1 MFCTRLIEFGDLSPD
16 SNLEQPSETC
26 LMVNFISS
34 KGPKVS
40 KETCHVIPKLSFRS
54 GSVYFE
60 GFRASR

>member
-1 MFCTRLIEFGDLSPD
+1 MEFGDLSPD
-16 SNLEQPSETC
+16 SNLEPPSETC
-26 LMVNFISS
+26 RMVNFISS

-40 KETCHVIPKLSFRS
+40 KVSKETCHVIAKLSFRF